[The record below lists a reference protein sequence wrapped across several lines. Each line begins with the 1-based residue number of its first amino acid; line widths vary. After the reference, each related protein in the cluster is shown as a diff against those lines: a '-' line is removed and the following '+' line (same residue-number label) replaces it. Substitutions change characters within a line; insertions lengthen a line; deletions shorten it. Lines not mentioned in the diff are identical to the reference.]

1 MHPDIKGGSFSLI
14 LEVRSKVL
22 KRLTLF
28 RMGVKSRSPAS
39 FFSVTFT
46 DIGISSEIF
55 LTFSLNS
62 FVTLV

>member
-39 FFSVTFT
+39 FFFVIFI

>member
-28 RMGVKSRSPAS
+28 RMGVKSHSPAS